1 MARVRVSTTVD
12 DSLLARARAVHGD
25 GTDASLVEAA
35 LEAMLREHRS
45 AEIDEAYARG
55 YAEAQ
60 ARGGRLVLILVVE
73 AMRHAGHGA
82 AFADD
87 LARAEAEVT
96 SAER

>member
-12 DSLLARARAVHGD
+12 GSLLARARAVHGD

-45 AEIDEAYARG
+45 VEIDEAYARG

-60 ARGGRLVLILVVE
+60 GDAPDEWGELDGFLDAARR
-73 AMRHAGHGA
+73 
-82 AFADD
+82 
-87 LARAEAEVT
+87 T
-96 SAER
+96 

>member
-60 ARGGRLVLILVVE
+60 ADEPDVWGELDGFLD
-73 AMRHAGHGA
+73 A
-82 AFADD
+82 A
-87 LARAEAEVT
+87 RRT
-96 SAER
+96 